1 MSQVT
6 NILTKLR
13 DISDTNLVDIF
24 VASQNRIIKFRQL
37 SIKQQKDLFKTGLD
51 GVAAGLTLSEEITNI
66 IYTNSMENV
75 EFSIFDKIPII
86 VKLRANALGTN
97 CILPNNNNN
106 NQNINFEQLIAKN
119 IKLPLPEDYTKHIV
133 FESEIELD
141 ISYPSLE
148 KDSKINRSHLDKA
161 KKQEGI
167 SDAIGNLYIYEIA
180 KYIDNITIEQET
192 INCNLLAVKDL
203 VNIIENLPAKLN
215 EEVIN
220 FMSKLRKSE
229 EDYLTVL
236 NNVIIID
243 SRFFTKE

>member
-75 EFSIFDKIPII
+75 DFSIFDKIPII

-97 CILPNNNNN
+97 CTLLNDN
-106 NQNINFEQLIAKN
+106 NQQTINFNQLIAKD
-119 IKLPLPEDYTKHIV
+119 IKLPLPEDHKKHIV

-141 ISYPSLE
+141 ISYPSLA

-180 KYIDNITIEQET
+180 KYIDAITIGQET
-192 INCNLLAVKDL
+192 INCNLLAVKEL

-229 EDYLTVL
+229 EEYLTVS